1 MIVTDS
7 SEEKSSVHVK
17 SPQHPPSHPAQPNE
31 ERPPPDQSA
40 PSRSPP
46 PYTLFPQGPSVR
58 LQPAKPLN
66 IPVGLPPGNHIH
78 IMEKNGA
85 VKEKVLLDLSL
96 PPPPASALPPGA
108 PSEDIPHLTLESHNG
123 SVSGEVWVLR
133 AKQVGASP
141 APGVVP
147 KPARERVRLHFR
159 SHNGS
164 IKADVHVH
172 PATVEPRP
180 FFSIEARTLNGSVM
194 LTVPRSFRGQ
204 LTLHTNSGRVHLSSA
219 LALHAATLSTLNGT
233 HTYFVGERPRSGTWD
248 DGTNGDGEP
257 VDVVMGSTKN
267 GTVKVTY
274 DDETVFGTKGP
285 GVLSSLFKAIGF

>member
-1 MIVTDS
+1 
-7 SEEKSSVHVK
+7 
-17 SPQHPPSHPAQPNE
+17 
-31 ERPPPDQSA
+31 
-40 PSRSPP
+40 
-46 PYTLFPQGPSVR
+46 VR

-66 IPVGLPPGNHIH
+66 VPVGLPPGNHIC
-78 IMEKNGA
+78 IKEKNGG

-108 PSEDIPHLTLESHNG
+108 EGEDIPHLTLESHNG

-133 AKQVGASP
+133 AKQVA
-141 APGVVP
+141 AAATPGVP

-159 SHNGS
+159 SHNGAV
-164 IKADVHVH
+164 KADVHVH

-180 FFSIEARTLNGSVM
+180 FLSIEARSLNGSVM
-194 LTVPRSFRGQ
+194 LTLPRSFRGQ
-204 LTLHTNSGRVHLSSA
+204 LTLHTNNGRVHLSPA

-267 GTVKVTY
+267 GAVKVTY
-274 DDETVFGTKGP
+274 DDETVSGTKVGTKGP
-285 GVLSSLFKAIGF
+285 GVLSSLFKAIRF

>member
-1 MIVTDS
+1 
-7 SEEKSSVHVK
+7 
-17 SPQHPPSHPAQPNE
+17 
-31 ERPPPDQSA
+31 
-40 PSRSPP
+40 
-46 PYTLFPQGPSVR
+46 VR

-66 IPVGLPPGNHIH
+66 VPVGLPPGNHIC
-78 IMEKNGA
+78 IKEKNGG

-108 PSEDIPHLTLESHNG
+108 RGEDIPHLTLESRNG
-123 SVSGEVWVLR
+123 SVSGEVWVLH
-133 AKQVGASP
+133 AKQVGAAT
-141 APGVVP
+141 APGVP
-147 KPARERVRLHFR
+147 KPARERVRLRFC
-159 SHNGS
+159 SINGS
-164 IKADVHVH
+164 LKANVHVH

-180 FFSIEARTLNGSVM
+180 FLSIEARAYHGSVM

-204 LTLHTNSGRVHLSSA
+204 LTLYTDNGRVHLSSA
-219 LALHAATLSTLNGT
+219 LALHTATLSTLNGT

-257 VDVVMGSTKN
+257 VDVVVGSTKN
-267 GTVKVTY
+267 GTLKVTY